1 MEEKKKGGK
10 LKKII
15 IAILA
20 VVIIAAIVIGVLIAT
35 GKLDIN
41 LTKKS
46 KMVAGVEKLGE
57 AITDPIDA
65 IVESAEKNGTKVK
78 VLENIKKD
86 SPVEISTEVSA
97 NIDDLTIEN
106 LSSSERSTLKSVIDI
121 VNDSKIGL
129 DFKYDGDKSVYAK
142 IDGSVDSAS
151 ISGELVY
158 DGEQAGIRSE
168 ELNEKWLTISEDD
181 LIDLLKESGLDIDDL
196 NSTMSTSTEQMEK
209 LAEKFDIDE
218 KTQDE
223 IAERYEKVLKDY
235 IDEKSKDIET
245 EKDKVE
251 VDGKDKS
258 CTKLTLELD
267 DDDLKDLLKA
277 YVKTFGKD
285 KQVREILESSVEA
298 VAEIAKE
305 AGAEDEIDVDE
316 LLNSID
322 MIYENIEYIE
332 DSIDEIEFDGKAEL
346 IVYATTTNVYRTDI
360 IIEAEGEK
368 LKFETTYNKNS
379 TVMDISYNSID
390 VASITLTSTD
400 NEIGLKVEL
409 SKTLAK
415 TAMGGECYFEIKY
428 KNSSSKSEMT
438 VDVKA
443 GNYGTVKVSAVTDI
457 NKNDDKE
464 YSDTTTVSIDAD
476 IPNYVTAKMS
486 ITVKTSIKIGDISI
500 PSISAKDSV
509 EMTDGEAVE
518 EYGKEAQ
525 ENAEKLLKEFSEVK
539 SLEPLLEDVIDEI
552 F

>member
-486 ITVKTSIKIGDISI
+486 ITVKTSIKIG
-500 PSISAKDSV
+500 
-509 EMTDGEAVE
+509 ER
-518 EYGKEAQ
+518 
-525 ENAEKLLKEFSEVK
+525 
-539 SLEPLLEDVIDEI
+539 
-552 F
+552 